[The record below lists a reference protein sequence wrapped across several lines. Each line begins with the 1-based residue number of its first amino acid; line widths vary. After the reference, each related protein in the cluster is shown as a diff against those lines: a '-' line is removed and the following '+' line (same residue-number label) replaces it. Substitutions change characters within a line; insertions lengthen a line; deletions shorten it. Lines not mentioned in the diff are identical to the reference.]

1 MPKPKDKWSAQRL
14 VICTWITELRLSQI
28 AERKGNIISE
38 ELAMRSIREKEL
50 EVIQEQ
56 FFQFL
61 KENNDDIDHL
71 AVFNLL
77 QTHGKVKECIEFAK
91 TTGSHKELIIHY
103 LNNHEYRKA
112 LEHMQLIKD
121 KKVR

>member
-77 QTHGKVKECIEFAK
+77 
-91 TTGSHKELIIHY
+91 
-103 LNNHEYRKA
+103 
-112 LEHMQLIKD
+112 
-121 KKVR
+121 

>member
-1 MPKPKDKWSAQRL
+1 MR
-14 VICTWITELRLSQI
+14 QI
-28 AERKGNIISE
+28 REE
-38 ELAMRSIREKEL
+38 ELKIF
-50 EVIQEQ
+50 QQQ
-56 FFQFL
+56 FYQFL

-91 TTGSHKELIIHY
+91 TTGSHKELIIHH

-121 KKVR
+121 KKVRSE